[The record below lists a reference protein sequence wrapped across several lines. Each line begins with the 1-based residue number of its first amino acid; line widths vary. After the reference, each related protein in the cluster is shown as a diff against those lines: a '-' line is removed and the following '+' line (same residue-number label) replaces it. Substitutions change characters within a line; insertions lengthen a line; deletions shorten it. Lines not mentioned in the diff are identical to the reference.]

1 MQNASTLQAT
11 QAPSGEGKAD
21 THTIP
26 LKTQFEQ
33 LQSSEQGLTGE
44 EARRRLDTYG
54 PNDTTSKKRD
64 SGVIQFLRLFLNPL
78 IVILLFAS
86 LVSAILGDRAD
97 ASIILVIVLL
107 SNILNFVQTY
117 RSQKAVD
124 NLRAGVALTATTL
137 RDGTWIELQRSNLV
151 PGDMIRL
158 TAGDMVPADARLVQA
173 TDLQVQQA
181 ALTGESLPVEKNADD
196 LDVPT
201 ENLAEVHNKVFL
213 GTSVAS
219 GTATALVIATGRTT
233 AFGDIAASLASKP
246 PQTEFERGM
255 ANFSQLIMKTVFFL
269 VIFIFLVGILGH
281 HQPLETILFA
291 ISLAVGL
298 TPEGLPMITTV
309 TLSVGA
315 QRMAKQKV
323 IVKYLE
329 SIENFGSIDTFC
341 SDKTGTITSGETQ
354 LEGHLDL
361 SNQASDRVLLFSYLN
376 SSYETGIKS
385 PLDEAILKYGS
396 VDSSGYSKVGEIPF
410 DFERRRLSV
419 IVQRQDELLLITK
432 GAPESVLPFCSTY
445 EINNASKPLDDAARA
460 PFVKLYQDLNTQG
473 YRVLAVAYRS
483 VPQQATYSKADEQ
496 SMILLGFLTFTDPP
510 KSDAAQVLQALKSD
524 GVQVKILTGDNELV
538 TRHVCEQ
545 VGLDSSKIVLG
556 NELDH
561 MSDDAL
567 AQVVEQV
574 HVFARVAPAQ
584 KNRIILALKR
594 RKHVVGYM
602 GDGINDAPSLHTAD
616 VGISVSTCV
625 DVAKD
630 AASIILL
637 EKSLQVLH
645 NGILE
650 GRRAFGNVMK
660 YLLMG
665 TSSNFGNMF
674 SMAAAYVFLPFLPM
688 LPSQILLNNLLYDTS
703 QIAIPTD
710 NVDAS
715 FIKKPQCWDIGLIR
729 KFMIIIGP
737 ISSIF
742 DFLTFF
748 VMLHVFHAG
757 AVLFHTGWFVESLC
771 TQTLVLFIIRTA
783 GNPFRSRPSLPL
795 TITVLLVVAVG
806 MLLPYSPFAANLGF
820 TPLPG
825 LYFLYL
831 IVMTV
836 IYLLLVELVKRP
848 LMKSSVQNSTSE
860 RSSSK

>member
-1 MQNASTLQAT
+1 MMQARVT
-11 QAPSGEGKAD
+11 QAKPPSREGKIEAA
-21 THTIP
+21 TTPTIP

-44 EARRRLDTYG
+44 EASQRLEKYG
-54 PNDTTSKKRD
+54 PNDTTGTKHG
-64 SGVIQFLRLFLNPL
+64 SGPVQFLHLFLNPL
-78 IVILLFAS
+78 ILILILAS
-86 LVSAILGDRAD
+86 IVSAALGDQVD
-97 ASIILVIVLL
+97 ASIILIIVLL
-107 SNILNFVQTY
+107 SNMLNFVQTY

-124 NLRAGVALTATTL
+124 KLRSSVAPTATAL
-137 RDGTWIELQRSNLV
+137 RDGKWIEIPRSNLV

-158 TAGDMVPADARLVQA
+158 TAGDMVPADARLVKA

-181 ALTGESLPVEKNADD
+181 ALTGESQPVEKSADD
-196 LDVPT
+196 ASVLT
-201 ENLAEVHNKVFL
+201 ESLAEVHNRVFL
-213 GTSVAS
+213 GTSVMS
-219 GTATALVIATGRTT
+219 GSATALVTATGRNT
-233 AFGDIAASLASKP
+233 AFGDIAASLGSRP

-255 ANFSQLIMKTVFFL
+255 QGFSLLIVKTVFFL
-269 VIFIFLVGILGH
+269 VLFIFLIGVLGH

-298 TPEGLPMITTV
+298 TPEGLPAITTV

-315 QRMAKQKV
+315 ERMAKQKV

-341 SDKTGTITSGETQ
+341 SDKTGTLTSGETQ

-361 SNQASDRVLLFSYLN
+361 SNQTSDRVLLFGNLN

-385 PLDEAILKYGS
+385 TLDEALLQYGK
-396 VDSSGYSKVGEIPF
+396 VDRSGYCKVGEIPF

-419 IVQRQDELLLITK
+419 IVQHGDELLLITK
-432 GAPESVLPFCSTY
+432 GAPESILPFCSTY
-445 EINNASKPLDDAARA
+445 EINGERKPLDDAARA
-460 PFVKLYQDLNTQG
+460 NFAKMYQDLNTHG
-473 YRVLAVAYRS
+473 YRVLAVAYRL
-483 VPQQATYSKADEQ
+483 VPQEAHYGVMDEQ
-496 SMILLGFLTFTDPP
+496 SMVLLGFLTFADPP
-510 KSDAAQVLQALKSD
+510 KPDAAQVLQALKND
-524 GVQVKILTGDNELV
+524 GVKVKILTGDNELV

-545 VGLDSSKIVLG
+545 VGLESRRIVLG
-556 NELDH
+556 SELDQ
-561 MSDDAL
+561 MPDEAL
-567 AQVVEQV
+567 AKIVEQV
-574 HVFARVAPAQ
+574 TVFARVSPRQ
-584 KNRIILALKR
+584 KNRIILALKS

-616 VGISVSTCV
+616 IGISVSTGV
-625 DVAKD
+625 DVAKE

-650 GRRAFGNVMK
+650 GRKAFGNVMK

-674 SMAAAYVFLPFLPM
+674 SLAGAYVFLPFLPM

-710 NVDAS
+710 HVDPS
-715 FIKKPQCWDIGLIR
+715 FMKKPQRWDISLIS
-729 KFMIIIGP
+729 KFMIVIGP

-748 VMLHVFHAG
+748 ILLHVFHAG
-757 AVLFHTGWFVESLC
+757 PVLFHTGWFVESLS

-783 GNPFRSRPSLPL
+783 GNPLRSLPSLLL
-795 TITVLLVVAVG
+795 TMTVLLVVAIG
-806 MLLPYSPFAANLGF
+806 LLLPYTPLADPLGF

-825 LYFLYL
+825 LYSLFL
-831 IVMTV
+831 IAMTV
-836 IYLLLVELVKRP
+836 TYLLLVELVKRP
-848 LMKSSVQNSTSE
+848 LMRRYAQ
-860 RSSSK
+860 

>member
-1 MQNASTLQAT
+1 MQDASTLQAT
-11 QAPSGEGKAD
+11 QTPSGEGKAD

-26 LKTQFEQ
+26 LKIQFEQ

-44 EARRRLDTYG
+44 EARKRLDKYG
-54 PNDTTSKKRD
+54 PNDTTGTKRE
-64 SGVIQFLRLFLNPL
+64 SGLVQFLRLFLNPL
-78 IVILLFAS
+78 ILILLIAS

-97 ASIILVIVLL
+97 ASIILIIVLL

-124 NLRAGVALTATTL
+124 KLRAGVALTATAL
-137 RDGTWIELQRSNLV
+137 RDGKWIEIQRSNLV

-173 TDLQVQQA
+173 TDLQIQQA
-181 ALTGESLPVEKNADD
+181 ALTGESQPVEKNADD

-219 GTATALVIATGRTT
+219 GTAIALVIATGRNT

-255 ANFSQLIMKTVFFL
+255 QGFSQLVMKTVFFL

-309 TLSVGA
+309 TLTVGT

-341 SDKTGTITSGETQ
+341 SDKTGTLTSGETQ

-361 SNQASDRVLLFSYLN
+361 SNQASDRVLLFGYLN

-385 PLDEAILKYGS
+385 PLDEAILQYGS
-396 VDSSGYSKVGEIPF
+396 VDISGYSKVGEIPF

-419 IVQRQDELLLITK
+419 IVQHQDELLLITK
-432 GAPESVLPFCSTY
+432 GAPESVLPFCSTN

-460 PFVKLYQDLNTQG
+460 NFVKMYQDLNTQG
-473 YRVLAVAYRS
+473 YRVLAVAYRP
-483 VPQQATYSKADEQ
+483 VKQEANYSKADEQ
-496 SMILLGFLTFTDPP
+496 SMVLLGFLTFTDPP
-510 KSDAAQVLQALKSD
+510 KLDAAQVLQALKAD

-545 VGLDSSKIVLG
+545 VGLDSSRIVLG
-556 NELDH
+556 SELDH
-561 MSDDAL
+561 MSDVAL
-567 AQVVEQV
+567 AKVVEQV
-574 HVFARVAPAQ
+574 NVFARVAPAQ
-584 KNRIILALKR
+584 KNRIILALKS

-616 VGISVSTCV
+616 VGISVSTGV

-650 GRRAFGNVMK
+650 GRKAFGNVMK

-688 LPSQILLNNLLYDTS
+688 LPSQILLNNLLYDVS
-703 QIAIPTD
+703 QVTIPTD
-710 NVDAS
+710 NVDPS
-715 FIKKPQCWDIGLIR
+715 FIKKPQHWDIGLIR
-729 KFMIIIGP
+729 KFMIFIGP

-748 VMLHVFHAG
+748 IMLHVFNAG
-757 AVLFHTGWFVESLC
+757 AVLFHTGWFVESLS

-783 GNPFRSRPSLPL
+783 GNPLRSRPSLPL

-806 MLLPYSPFAANLGF
+806 MVLPYTPFAVPLGF
-820 TPLPG
+820 TPLPAM
-825 LYFLYL
+825 YFLYL

-848 LMKSSVQNSTSE
+848 LMRQYAQ
-860 RSSSK
+860 